1 MIRSALASA
10 RIWAFL
16 ALFSL
21 AAGIGAQPS
30 SVAGPKSSQTG
41 VEVAKLAAARTALS
55 KIKDEA
61 LLSSSLESYAFSLPA
76 HDAANLFKEYIPKIT
91 GGKKSE
97 LASLGGY
104 LALMVGRYEDAAF
117 LFRQALRENPE
128 SGIDAARSYLA
139 AGNVKEAKA
148 VLELLQGQQYNASLE
163 GKKKIILAWILL
175 FEKKAESAFAL
186 LKDMV
191 MLPDGG
197 GKDIGTGQGSP
208 LDPAGAA
215 VEQEALF
222 LLWVLASTGDI
233 RGFSISSAG
242 YEAAAMETLLAARYP
257 RSAEA
262 AIVRR
267 GILPSPSPWL
277 LSELF
282 PFPGSKPAPSTAAGA
297 KKPQGADSA
306 EPPAGAG
313 KPAAAGAQGQ
323 EGADAAKSPVA
334 GAQGQQSAPS
344 QGQPIADQAVSGSQA
359 EAPSRLQVGWFSRKD
374 NASGLEASLKKSG
387 FKVAVEEQK
396 TREGEARWAVIV
408 DAEADWTKTQA
419 KLKDLGYESYLLP

>member
-1 MIRSALASA
+1 MIRSVLASA
-10 RIWAFL
+10 RIWVFL

-21 AAGIGAQPS
+21 AAGIGAQTS

-41 VEVAKLAAARTALS
+41 AEAAKLAAARTALA
-55 KIKDEA
+55 KIKDDT

-91 GGKKSE
+91 GGKKSQ

-104 LALMVGRYEDAAF
+104 LALMVGRYEDAAIM
-117 LFRQALRENPE
+117 FRQALRENPE

-148 VLELLQGQQYNASLE
+148 VLELLQGQQHDASLE
-163 GKKKIILAWILL
+163 KKKKIILAWILL
-175 FEKKAESAFAL
+175 FEEKAESAFVL

-191 MLPDGG
+191 ILPIGG
-197 GKDIGTGQGSP
+197 RKDIGEGQGNP
-208 LDPAGAA
+208 PDPVGAA

-222 LLWVLASTGDI
+222 LLWILASAGDI
-233 RGFSISSAG
+233 HGFSVPSAG

-282 PFPGSKPAPSTAAGA
+282 PFPGSKPALSATAGPAKA
-297 KKPQGADSA
+297 ASAEVKKPQGADSA
-306 EPPAGAG
+306 EPPAGAD

-323 EGADAAKSPVA
+323 QGAP
-334 GAQGQQSAPS
+334 AQGQPV
-344 QGQPIADQAVSGSQA
+344 ADPAVSGAQA
-359 EAPSRLQVGWFSRKD
+359 DASSRLQVGWFSRKD